1 MKKATIK
8 SIQKFSKTLKLSNP
22 LETILG
28 AVILII
34 AIYFGTML
42 LVTKNPKISQGYSI
56 YAEFD
61 SASGVTKGTDVKIS
75 GMSIGEVSK
84 VKLDKKTY
92 RVKLEIHIKDNIKFS
107 SDSSIK
113 IRNAGLL
120 GDKYLEIVP
129 GFEDE
134 MIEDNGDLYFTQ
146 EAIDIE
152 DIIGKFLIKN

>member
-42 LVTKNPKISQGYSI
+42 LATKNPKISQGYNI
-56 YAEFD
+56 YAEFG
-61 SASGVTKGTDVKIS
+61 SVGGVTKGTDVKIS
-75 GMSIGEVSK
+75 GTSIGEVSK
-84 VKLDKKTY
+84 VELDRKTY

-129 GFEDE
+129 GIEDE
-134 MIEDNGDLYFTQ
+134 MIEEGGDLYFTQ

-152 DIIGKFLIKN
+152 DMIGKFLIKN